1 MSDIEYLRHVLATI
15 AYRAGKTIR
24 TAPESF
30 ADFKPGLSTKT
41 PLQIVAHMGD
51 LFDWSLT
58 VVKGTPGW
66 KAAPTT
72 NWNDDV
78 ARFFAALKRFDDYLV
93 SGEPIK
99 MDLAKLFQGPI
110 SDSLTH
116 IGQLAMLRRL
126 HGSSMKGESYM
137 RADIVPGRVGLEQTP
152 PKPEY
157 EFD

>member
-1 MSDIEYLRHVLATI
+1 MADIEFVRHVLATI

-30 ADFKPGLSTKT
+30 ADFKPGPSTKT

-58 VVKGTPGW
+58 VLKGAPGW
-66 KAAPTT
+66 TAAPTT
-72 NWNDDV
+72 NWNNDV
-78 ARFFAALKRFDDYLV
+78 ARFFGALKKFDDYLV
-93 SGEPIK
+93 AGLPINAD
-99 MDLAKLFQGPI
+99 MAKLFQGPI

-126 HGSSMKGESYM
+126 HGSPMKGESYM
-137 RADIVPGRVGLEQTP
+137 RADVVAGRVGIEQTP

>member
-1 MSDIEYLRHVLATI
+1 MTDIDFVRHVLATI
-15 AYRAGKTIR
+15 AYRAGKTMR

-30 ADFKPGLSTKT
+30 AEYKAGPSTKT

-66 KAAPTT
+66 TAAPTT
-72 NWNDDV
+72 NWNGDV
-78 ARFFAALKRFDDYLV
+78 ARFFGALKRFDDYLV
-93 SGEPIK
+93 SGDPIK
-99 MDLAKLFQGPI
+99 ADLAKLFQGPI

-126 HGSSMKGESYM
+126 HGSPMKGESYM
-137 RADIVPGRVGLEQTP
+137 RADIVPGRVGIEQTP

>member
-1 MSDIEYLRHVLATI
+1 MTDIEFVRHVLATI

-30 ADFKPGLSTKT
+30 AEFKPGPSTKT

-58 VVKGTPGW
+58 VVKGSPGW
-66 KAAPTT
+66 TAAPTT
-72 NWNDDV
+72 TWNDDV
-78 ARFFAALKRFDDYLV
+78 ARFFGALKRFDDYLI
-93 SGEPIK
+93 SGNPIK
-99 MDLAKLFQGPI
+99 ADLAKLFQGPI

-126 HGSSMKGESYM
+126 HGSPMKGESYM
-137 RADIVPGRVGLEQTP
+137 RADIVPGRVGIEQTP

-157 EFD
+157 EFE

>member
-1 MSDIEYLRHVLATI
+1 MTDVEFVRHVLATI
-15 AYRAGKTIR
+15 AYRAGKTMR

-30 ADFKPGLSTKT
+30 AQFKPGPSSKT

-58 VVKGTPGW
+58 VVQGAPGW

-72 NWNDDV
+72 NWDDDV
-78 ARFFAALKRFDDYLV
+78 ARFFGALKRFDDYLV

-99 MDLAKLFQGPI
+99 IDLAKLFQGPI

-126 HGSSMKGESYM
+126 HGSPMKGESYM
-137 RADIVPGRVGLEQTP
+137 RADITPGRVGIEQTP